1 MDEIGLTTHDRIQR
15 RIGRIQES
23 KVALEVAGLN
33 LLDYQKRRAV
43 LLASKGKVA
52 EFETAKV
59 EEETIGKTPFCN
71 DSAALFGPT
80 TLLEAY
86 IRELVYVLRETI
98 SGNLYSFRG
107 SSMWYQLEELPFL
120 PDERETL
127 AAIRT
132 QIEQYY
138 FPDSEVTD
146 SRLAISLPL
155 LINLI
160 SS

>member
-23 KVALEVAGLN
+23 KVAIEVAGLN
-33 LLDYQKRRAV
+33 ILDYQKTRAV

-59 EEETIGKTPFCN
+59 EEETIRKTPFCN
-71 DSAALFGPT
+71 SSAALFGPT
-80 TLLEAY
+80 TLLEAC
-86 IRELVYVLRETI
+86 IRELVYVLRAFTE
-98 SGNLYSFRG
+98 SLYRFRG

-127 AAIRT
+127 AGIRT

-160 SS
+160 TS